1 MAEAVTETHSA
12 RCLGDS
18 SMPQVLFPHSVF
30 SEPQPETGR
39 GWQKA
44 GSREKAKRGRENL
57 SINFMILSASSL
69 LPLGMVNIPLSCR
82 C

>member
-12 RCLGDS
+12 RCLRDS
-18 SMPQVLFPHSVF
+18 SMHQVLFPHSVF
-30 SEPQPETGR
+30 SEPQPERGR

-57 SINFMILSASSL
+57 SINFMILSANPL
-69 LPLGMVNIPLSCR
+69 LPLGMVNFPLSR
-82 C
+82 